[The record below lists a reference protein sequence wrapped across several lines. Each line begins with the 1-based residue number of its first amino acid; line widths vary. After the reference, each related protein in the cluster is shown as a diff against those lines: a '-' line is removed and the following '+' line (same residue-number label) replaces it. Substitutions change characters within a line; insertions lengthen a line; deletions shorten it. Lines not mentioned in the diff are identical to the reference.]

1 MPTVLFWWLLLC
13 YEWVIRVLLCVRL
26 LWLIKGVYVRI
37 SCFVLWYIV
46 LLFVFCVS
54 DDVLFVSS
62 FRTIGGVMYKSANY
76 ILVYRLTGDGYLN
89 EQRWC

>member
-1 MPTVLFWWLLLC
+1 MLEYL
-13 YEWVIRVLLCVRL
+13 
-26 LWLIKGVYVRI
+26 
-37 SCFVLWYIV
+37 VLWYIV

-54 DDVLFVSS
+54 DDVLFGSS
-62 FRTIGGVMYKSANY
+62 FCTIGGVMYKSANY

>member
-1 MPTVLFWWLLLC
+1 MPTVLFWWLLVC

-54 DDVLFVSS
+54 DDVLFGSS
-62 FRTIGGVMYKSANY
+62 FHANY
-76 ILVYRLTGDGYLN
+76 ILVYCTFDWGWLF
-89 EQRWC
+89 EQATMVLIV

>member
-1 MPTVLFWWLLLC
+1 M
-13 YEWVIRVLLCVRL
+13 IRVLLCVRL

-54 DDVLFVSS
+54 DDVLFGSS
-62 FRTIGGVMYKSANY
+62 FYANY
-76 ILVYRLTGDGYLN
+76 ILVYCLTGDGYLN
-89 EQRWC
+89 KQRWC

>member
-1 MPTVLFWWLLLC
+1 M
-13 YEWVIRVLLCVRL
+13 IRVLLCVRL

-37 SCFVLWYIV
+37 SCFVV
-46 LLFVFCVS
+46 HCFVVCILCFC
-54 DDVLFVSS
+54 
-62 FRTIGGVMYKSANY
+62 VMYKSANY

>member
-1 MPTVLFWWLLLC
+1 M
-13 YEWVIRVLLCVRL
+13 IRVLLCVRL

-54 DDVLFVSS
+54 DDVLFGSS
-62 FRTIGGVMYKSANY
+62 FHANY
-76 ILVYRLTGDGYLN
+76 ILVYCLTEDGYLN
-89 EQRWC
+89 KQRWC

>member
-46 LLFVFCVS
+46 LLFVS
-54 DDVLFVSS
+54 DDVLFGSS
-62 FRTIGGVMYKSANY
+62 FHANY
-76 ILVYRLTGDGYLN
+76 ILVYCLTGDGYLN
-89 EQRWC
+89 KQRWC